1 MTKAKQDNATHISQ
15 EVESMA
21 VERVHR
27 CVRMGLRENQF
38 KYDAEVIKL
47 IDDLGIDFVCQ
58 HACEN
63 TWQGGKECASG
74 HCEWPDCHGT
84 MDLEAG
90 DEKRTCREAMRGYIE
105 HHLGYS
111 KPFLRTVK

>member
-1 MTKAKQDNATHISQ
+1 MTKVKQDNATHISQ
-15 EVESMA
+15 EAESMA

-27 CVRMGLRENQF
+27 CVRMGLRGNQS

-47 IDDLGIDFVCQ
+47 MNDLGIDFVCQ

-63 TWQGGKECASG
+63 TWRGGKECAPG
-74 HCEWPDCHGT
+74 HCESPDGHGT

-90 DEKRTCREAMRGYIE
+90 DEKCTCREAMRGYIE

-111 KPFLRTVK
+111 EPFLKTVK